1 LFPDLKK
8 CGFIKRFVRLGLLRK
23 PKAVG
28 CRSACGAERKLAALL
43 MDFRSPADTRH
54 SRYGCRMARFAPK
67 PTVIAAP
74 EIGRIGVGMQT
85 SLFAAMTMPQAA

>member
-1 LFPDLKK
+1 L
-8 CGFIKRFVRLGLLRK
+8 VERLNAAIARGTTA
-23 PKAVG
+23 P
-28 CRSACGAERKLAALL
+28 GAERKHAT
-43 MDFRSPADTRH
+43 FSTNFCSPRENGH
-54 SRYGCRMARFAPK
+54 SRYGHLTARFAPK